1 MSPHG
6 GALWPREKAGHGG
19 AGLHLS
25 MGILFSKS
33 CQRSSGRSVG
43 QLTVVIAGEETK
55 AGLKHA
61 VFSREK
67 NLCVSQARH
76 SGSLHRSLLQSA
88 FNRRRRRQQTG
99 RCPRGQKITTR
110 STKRTFDPRLSPA
123 QENMSLESY
132 SALDESSLRA
142 LVSTWVEMQL
152 NYWGDRGRLDFRLV
166 PLTRHPHKKISL
178 AFSVNLTLRCR

>member
-33 CQRSSGRSVG
+33 CQRSPGISVG

-61 VFSREK
+61 VFRREK

-88 FNRRRRRQQTG
+88 FNRRRRQQTG
-99 RCPRGQKITTR
+99 SRRAGVHADRR
-110 STKRTFDPRLSPA
+110 SQQEAPTEPSTLGWA
-123 QENMSLESY
+123 QHKKTCLWKVTLRWMSLLSEPW
-132 SALDESSLRA
+132 
-142 LVSTWVEMQL
+142 WVHE
-152 NYWGDRGRLDFRLV
+152 W
-166 PLTRHPHKKISL
+166 
-178 AFSVNLTLRCR
+178 RCN